1 MKLRLELADLSM
13 ASLDA
18 LEADS
23 VAAFLGAERPLTGL
37 PSLLDWRLAGAVSRA
52 ILAGTVTPEHGEA
65 LLLPSG
71 GRVRPARVFL
81 FGVDDPSARGVT
93 LAVRHACE
101 ALRRAGARTVAL
113 ALPQEG
119 PLALSARA
127 WVEASAAAG
136 FDRQTLLGDVRALG
150 PALEGAGRDLGVA
163 VEAVRH
169 VARIEAQAGATG

>member
-1 MKLRLELADLSM
+1 MKLRLEIADLSV

-23 VAAFLGAERPLTGL
+23 VAAFFGAERPLTGL

-71 GRVRPARVFL
+71 GRLRPARVFL
-81 FGVDDPSARGVT
+81 FGVDDPSPRGLS

-101 ALRRAGARTVAL
+101 ALRRAGARSVGL
-113 ALPQEG
+113 ALPHDG
-119 PLALSARA
+119 PLPVSARA
-127 WVEASAAAG
+127 WVEAAAVAG
-136 FDRQTLLGDVRALG
+136 FDRQTLLGDVRALA
-150 PALEGAGRDLGVA
+150 PALEGAGRDLGIA

-169 VARIEAQAGATG
+169 VARVDATAGATG